1 MSAAFK
7 LSFGYIDTGYLFRVE
22 QQRLR
27 LSLFVLTVSSAR
39 YIPWFKGPLNG
50 RGKKKKKEM
59 R

>member
-27 LSLFVLTVSSAR
+27 LRLSLFVLTVSSAR
-39 YIPWFKGPLNG
+39 YISWFKGP
-50 RGKKKKKEM
+50 
-59 R
+59 